1 MLATFEHKNPQQ
13 ESKRHIMQ
21 YCQMTSLENIL
32 LQKDLFNAFPRP
44 HQGAD
49 GNQRILRKP
58 MLSEEQEREKMA
70 EATAKLRE
78 LNVSMAG
85 EIKPVE
91 ELKIKILSRKIQ
103 VGGDLLE
110 YNPLEDRNIPR
121 VSDVFMCVDQIDTYR
136 FMFNIVDK
144 AQKISYTEK
153 EFKDF
158 NDFEISVN

>member
-1 MLATFEHKNPQQ
+1 
-13 ESKRHIMQ
+13 
-21 YCQMTSLENIL
+21 
-32 LQKDLFNAFPRP
+32 
-44 HQGAD
+44 
-49 GNQRILRKP
+49 